1 MNARVDRLREQLEH
15 PLLVTSLT
23 NVRYLTGF
31 QSSNAALIVEQDRVR
46 LFADFRYAEAGRQV
60 PGVEFEITKRALMTD
75 LPERHRG
82 RLGFEAGTL
91 PYAHYETLADG
102 GIDLVPTHGLV
113 EGIRAVKDNG
123 EIAAIRA
130 ATEIT
135 NAAFQRFSEE
145 PVIGRTERDLVFRM
159 QTFLHEL
166 GAEGSAFPTI
176 VAAGP
181 NGANPHA
188 TPGARVIEPGQSV
201 IVDAGATLDGY
212 CSDCTRTFAA
222 GHLEGELRE
231 AYFVC
236 LRAQLDGLGAVRPG
250 VSGFDA
256 DAAARDT
263 IEAEGLGAYFG
274 HGLGHG
280 VGMDVHEL
288 PRLSTES
295 TEILAVGNVTSV
307 EPGIYLPGG
316 GGIRIEDLVVVR
328 EAGGPEVLTSFT
340 KELVTLS

>member
-1 MNARVDRLREQLEH
+1 MNPRVDRLRELLEQ
-15 PLLVTSLT
+15 PLLVTNLT

-31 QSSNAALIVEQDRVR
+31 HSSNAALIVEPERVR

-60 PGVEFEITKRALMTD
+60 PGVEFEITKRALAADIATRAKG
-75 LPERHRG
+75 P
-82 RLGFEAGTL
+82 LGFEAGTL
-91 PYAHYETLADG
+91 TYAHYEVLAAG
-102 GIDLVPTHGLV
+102 GLELVPTHGLV
-113 EGIRAVKDNG
+113 EGLRAVKDEG

-145 PVIGRTERDLVFRM
+145 PAIGRTERDLAFRM
-159 QTFLHEL
+159 DTFFHEL
-166 GAEGSAFPTI
+166 GADGFAFPTI

-181 NGANPHA
+181 NGANPHT
-188 TPGARVIEPGQSV
+188 TPGERVVEEGQTV

-222 GHLEGELRE
+222 GELQGELRE
-231 AYFVC
+231 AYFAC
-236 LRAQLDGLGAVRPG
+236 LRAQLAGLHAVRPA
-250 VSGFDA
+250 VTGFDA
-256 DAAARDT
+256 DAAARNM
-263 IEAEGLGAYFG
+263 IEEAGFGAFFG

-295 TEILAVGNVTSV
+295 TETLAANNVTSV
-307 EPGIYLPGG
+307 EPGIYLPGS

-328 EAGGPEVLTSFT
+328 ESGPDVLTSFT
-340 KELVTLS
+340 KELVALS

>member
-1 MNARVDRLREQLEH
+1 MNARIDRLREQLEH

-31 QSSNAALIVEQDRVR
+31 RSSNAAVIVEQDRVR
-46 LFADFRYAEAGRQV
+46 LFADFRYAQAGQQV

-75 LPERHRG
+75 IAERHRG

-91 PYAHYETLADG
+91 PYAQYETLADG

-113 EGIRAVKDNG
+113 EGIRAVKDDA

-145 PVIGRTERDLVFRM
+145 PVIGRTERDLAFRM
-159 QTFLHEL
+159 QTFFHEL

-181 NGANPHA
+181 NGANPHT
-188 TPGARVIEPGQSV
+188 TPGARVVEPGQSV

-231 AYFVC
+231 AYVVC
-236 LRAQLDGLGAVRPG
+236 LRAQLAGLEAVRPG
-250 VSGFDA
+250 VSGVDA
-256 DAAARDT
+256 DAAARDM
-263 IEAEGLGAYFG
+263 IEAEGLGAYFR

-328 EAGGPEVLTSFT
+328 ETGGPEVLTSFT

>member
-1 MNARVDRLREQLEH
+1 VNPRVDRLRELLEQ
-15 PLLVTSLT
+15 PLLVSNLT

-31 QSSNAALIVEQDRVR
+31 LSTNAALIIEQDRVR

-60 PGVEFEITKRALMTD
+60 PGVYFEITKRALIAD
-75 LPERHRG
+75 IASRVEGALA
-82 RLGFEAGTL
+82 LEAATL
-91 PYAHYETLADG
+91 PYGAYETLAAAG
-102 GIDLVPTHGLV
+102 LELVPTHGLI
-113 EGIRAVKDNG
+113 EGLRAVKDEG

-145 PVIGRTERDLVFRM
+145 PAIGRTERDLAFRM
-159 QTFLHEL
+159 DTFFHEL
-166 GAEGSAFPTI
+166 GADGFAFPTI
-176 VAAGP
+176 AAAGP
-181 NGANPHA
+181 NGANPHT
-188 TPGARVIEPGQSV
+188 TPGARVVEEGQTV

-222 GHLEGELRE
+222 GELEGEVRE
-231 AYFVC
+231 AYFAC
-236 LRAQLDGLGAVRPG
+236 LRAQLAGLHAVRPG
-250 VSGFDA
+250 VTGFDA
-256 DAAARDT
+256 DAAARDM
-263 IEAEGLGAYFG
+263 IEEAGFGAFFG

-295 TEILAVGNVTSV
+295 TETLAANNVTSV
-307 EPGIYLPGG
+307 EPGIYLPGS

-328 EAGGPEVLTSFT
+328 DRGPEILTTFT
-340 KELVTLS
+340 KELVTLH